1 MNKSKYIKLS
11 EYGKQ
16 KGIHYNTAL
25 NHFQAEKVD
34 GIFISVIY
42 SFSARMY
49 GLRRSKRTTDKIIK
63 TLEDNK

>member
-11 EYGKQ
+11 EYGKE

-25 NHFQAEKVD
+25 MEYL
-34 GIFISVIY
+34 ISVIY
-42 SFSARMY
+42 SFSVRIY
-49 GLRRSKRTTDKIIK
+49 CLRRSRRTVDKIIK